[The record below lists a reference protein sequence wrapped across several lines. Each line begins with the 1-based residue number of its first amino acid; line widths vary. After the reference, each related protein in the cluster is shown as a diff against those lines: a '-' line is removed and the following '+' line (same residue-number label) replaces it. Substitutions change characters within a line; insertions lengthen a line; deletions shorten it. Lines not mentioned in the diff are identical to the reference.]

1 MGLSEQIHSDMI
13 SAMKA
18 KSELRLSTLRM
29 MKTAVKNREID
40 QRKPLEDS
48 EVHQVLGTM
57 IKQRED
63 SAAQFMAGGR
73 EELAAKEK
81 AEIVIIESY
90 LPRAASQEDVENAVK
105 AAIAEC
111 GASGAKDM
119 GKAMKAA
126 MAKFQGQRVDGKMVS
141 EAVKRQLG

>member
-13 SAMKA
+13 AAMKA

-81 AEIVIIESY
+81 AEIAIIESY
-90 LPRAASQEDVENAVK
+90 LPRAASMEDVENAVK
-105 AAIAEC
+105 AAIAES

>member
-105 AAIAEC
+105 GAIAEC

-119 GKAMKAA
+119 GKAM
-126 MAKFQGQRVDGKMVS
+126 
-141 EAVKRQLG
+141 